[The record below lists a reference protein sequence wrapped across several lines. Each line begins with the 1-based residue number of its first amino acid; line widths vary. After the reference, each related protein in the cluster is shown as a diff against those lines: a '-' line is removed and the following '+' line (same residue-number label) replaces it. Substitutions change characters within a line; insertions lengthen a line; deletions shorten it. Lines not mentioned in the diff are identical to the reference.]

1 VGLLDDLKREADR
14 AREAKAA
21 EEARRA
27 ELENIYR
34 AEIAPRLAGIHSYL
48 TEMVKHLEAVNWV
61 VEAAYDFPGMDR
73 LENLRQGNYRVF
85 VDSHGSPRRVSL
97 DCDCALPAERK
108 FSVVATKADELRQF
122 LIAQNVA
129 FTDWPI
135 RDKLGQVK
143 AIMFQGRLRV
153 RAGLLFEADIET
165 SRIRVVS
172 HNFEG
177 LTTREYLFG
186 YSSIDETWLD
196 ELGHYLLR
204 KKTILGSLE
213 ISDETRQ
220 RLRRLAEEEK
230 ARQSR
235 ETERAALPGEE
246 SKPAEPGL
254 LRGLSSRLFKF
265 DKSD

>member
-1 VGLLDDLKREADR
+1 
-14 AREAKAA
+14 
-21 EEARRA
+21 
-27 ELENIYR
+27 
-34 AEIAPRLAGIHSYL
+34 
-48 TEMVKHLEAVNWV
+48 
-61 VEAAYDFPGMDR
+61 
-73 LENLRQGNYRVF
+73 
-85 VDSHGSPRRVSL
+85 
-97 DCDCALPAERK
+97 
-108 FSVVATKADELRQF
+108 
-122 LIAQNVA
+122 
-129 FTDWPI
+129 
-135 RDKLGQVK
+135 
-143 AIMFQGRLRV
+143 MFQGKLRV